1 MNNIQTKIATGKF
14 AMLAQKNGDRPLEF
28 DPPKKYYF
36 LQPKLDGIRCII
48 SKDGAFSR
56 NGKEFKNVK
65 HILNELKPLFKYA
78 PELVLDGEL
87 YTHKYKDNFNKI
99 ISLMRKQ
106 TPSQADRFNA
116 VDVQY
121 HCYDIVDERRPE
133 LSYRERHDMIQH
145 LQYKYNL
152 LYTRPVATYVVDNQM
167 EINKIHN
174 TNKEQGYEGS
184 MVRSNAPYEHKRS
197 WTLQKVKD
205 WSDTEITITGFVEGK
220 GKFAN
225 GLGKFI
231 GLDSTGRI
239 VEVPWPNLTIKDRQ
253 AVWATRKSF
262 LGKELTFEY
271 FERTPAGAYRF
282 PRAKT
287 LRNYE

>member
-1 MNNIQTKIATGKF
+1 MKELIETGKF
-14 AMLAQKNGDRPLEF
+14 AMLAHKNGDRPLEF
-28 DPPKKYYF
+28 NPPKKYYF
-36 LQPKLDGIRCII
+36 LQPKLDGVRCII

-56 NGKEFKNVK
+56 NGKEFKNVD
-65 HILNELKPLFKYA
+65 HILNELAPLFKYA

-87 YTHKYKDNFNKI
+87 YNHDLKDDFNKI
-99 ISLMRKQ
+99 ISLVRK
-106 TPSQADRFNA
+106 SVNISLEDRLEA
-116 VDVQY
+116 KRLVQF
-121 HCYDIVDERRPE
+121 HNYDIIDEKRPE
-133 LSYRERHDMIQH
+133 LSYRERHDIIQH

-167 EINKIHN
+167 EINKLHN
-174 TNKEQGYEGS
+174 NNKEEGYEGS

-220 GKFAN
+220 GKFAK

-231 GLDSTGRI
+231 GSDIEGRI

-253 AVWATRKSF
+253 AVWATRKSY

>member
-1 MNNIQTKIATGKF
+1 MNNIQNMIAKGKF

-65 HILNELKPLFKYA
+65 HILNELKPLFDYA

-106 TPSQADRFNA
+106 KPSQADRFNA

-145 LQYKYNL
+145 LQYKYKM
-152 LYTRPVATYVVDNQM
+152 LYTRPVPTYVVDSQM

-184 MVRSNAPYEHKRS
+184 DG
-197 WTLQKVKD
+197 TLK
-205 WSDTEITITGFVEGK
+205 
-220 GKFAN
+220 
-225 GLGKFI
+225 
-231 GLDSTGRI
+231 
-239 VEVPWPNLTIKDRQ
+239 LTI
-253 AVWATRKSF
+253 
-262 LGKELTFEY
+262 
-271 FERTPAGAYRF
+271 
-282 PRAKT
+282 RA
-287 LRNYE
+287 